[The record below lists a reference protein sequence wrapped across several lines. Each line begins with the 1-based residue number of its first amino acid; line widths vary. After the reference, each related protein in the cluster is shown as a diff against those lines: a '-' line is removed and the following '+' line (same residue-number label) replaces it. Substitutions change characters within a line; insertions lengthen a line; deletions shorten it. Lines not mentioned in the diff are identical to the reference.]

1 MIEGGIPVMLE
12 VRRHVDA
19 LRGEALNGAAA
30 DGRSRA
36 TPHRASDPDGPSQ
49 DPALLPRSPPRT
61 ARSRIWR
68 AWRAPQRKAAG
79 GGRAGLAD
87 LDPRELVFGRAG
99 QTFVNAA
106 FTHTRPG
113 GNRFNGDERGAWYA
127 GFEARTA
134 LAEVATTS
142 PASSSDKLRFDN
154 VTDYVELL
162 ADFFGPFHDLRGV
175 DAAEP
180 YLDPDPAISPAG
192 QALARRLR
200 AEAGSNGI
208 VYPSVRRAGGTCLAA
223 FRPGPR
229 AEPARGRNLAPR
241 VAGTPAPRD
250 PSPADTRLTKV
261 QPS

>member
-1 MIEGGIPVMLE
+1 MPLPPTVDLAQRRTVRLIPT
-12 VRRHVDA
+12 
-19 LRGEALNGAAA
+19 
-30 DGRSRA
+30 GRLK
-36 TPHRASDPDGPSQ
+36 
-49 DPALLPRSPPRT
+49 DPALLPLAAEDGALEDLASLESAT
-61 ARSRIWR
+61 NARLR
-68 AWRAPQRKAAG
+68 AEE
-79 GGRAGLAD
+79 AGLAD

-134 LAEVATTS
+134 LAEVAYHLTRELE
-142 PASSSDKLRFDN
+142 AIGRFDN

-162 ADFFGPFHDLRGV
+162 ADFFGPFHDLRRV
-175 DAAEP
+175 DAAEAC
-180 YLDPDPAISPAG
+180 LDPDPAIGYPAG

-223 FRPGPR
+223 FRPDLVQNLREGGIWR
-229 AEPARGRNLAPR
+229 LVWQGTREPSETRR
-241 VAGTPAPRD
+241 
-250 PSPADTRLTKV
+250 PAD
-261 QPS
+261 S